1 MGGLHN
7 LLKTFF
13 DVEDMMSVFPTLI
26 TVGLWNTLQLSVL
39 AMLFA
44 VICGLMLS
52 LVLVSR
58 SWFIRMPAFLYVDLF
73 RGLPA
78 ILTILLVGQG
88 LPIAGIAP
96 FGRSPYPYAIM
107 AIGLIQAAYFGEI
120 FRSGIQSLDRSQ
132 MLAARSVGMTRRQ
145 AMWLIII
152 PQAVRNVLPASMNQ
166 FIIIVKETSLVYLL
180 GLFTFQRELFSI
192 AQDHAANVGNLS
204 ALVAAGIIYCAITVP
219 LTHLVN
225 YVDHRLREGP
235 TLARQGEQ
243 AMAESGAD
251 GSGWALESKAGRAER

>member
-1 MGGLHN
+1 MSGIHN

-13 DVEDMMSVFPTLI
+13 DIDDMMTVFPTLI
-26 TVGLWNTLQLSVL
+26 TVGLWNTLLLSVL

-44 VICGLMLS
+44 VTCGLLLS

-58 SWFIRMPAFLYVDLF
+58 SWVLRVPAFLYVDVF

-96 FGRSPYPYAIM
+96 FGRSPYPYAIL

-132 MLAARSVGMTRRQ
+132 MLAARSVGMTNRQ

-152 PQAVRNVLPASMNQ
+152 PQAVRNVLPAAMNQ

-180 GLFTFQRELFSI
+180 GLFTMQRELFSI
-192 AQDHAANVGNLS
+192 AQDHAANVGSLS

-235 TLARQGEQ
+235 RLVHEAERTLEK
-243 AMAESGAD
+243 SGAYA
-251 GSGWALESKAGRAER
+251 SG

>member
-1 MGGLHN
+1 MSGINN

-13 DVEDMMSVFPTLI
+13 DIEDMMTVFPTLV
-26 TVGLWNTLQLSVL
+26 TVGLRNTLLLAVL
-39 AMLFA
+39 ALVLA
-44 VICGLMLS
+44 VISGLLLS
-52 LVLVSR
+52 LLLVSR
-58 SWFIRMPAFLYVDLF
+58 SWIVRAPAFLYVDVF

-78 ILTILLVGQG
+78 ILTILIVGQG

-96 FGRSPYPYAIM
+96 FGRSPYPYAIL

-120 FRSGIQSLDRSQ
+120 FRSGIQSLDSSQ

-152 PQAVRNVLPASMNQ
+152 PQAVRNVLPATMNQ

-180 GLFTFQRELFSI
+180 GLFTMQRELFSI
-192 AQDHAANVGNLS
+192 AQDHAANVGSLS
-204 ALVAAGIIYCAITVP
+204 ALVAAGLIYCAITVP

-235 TLARQGEQ
+235 KLAREGEL
-243 AMAESGAD
+243 ALEKSGAYA
-251 GSGWALESKAGRAER
+251 SG

>member
-1 MGGLHN
+1 MSGFDN
-7 LLKTFF
+7 LVKTFF
-13 DVEDMMSVFPTLI
+13 DVDDMMSVFPTLI
-26 TVGLWNTLQLSVL
+26 TVGLRNTLLLAVL
-39 AMLFA
+39 AMIFA
-44 VICGLMLS
+44 VICGLLLS
-52 LVLVSR
+52 LLLVSR
-58 SWFIRMPAFLYVDLF
+58 RWVIRAPAFLYVDIF

-78 ILTILLVGQG
+78 ILTIYLVGQG

-107 AIGLIQAAYFGEI
+107 AIGLIQAAYLGEI

-132 MLAARSVGMTRRQ
+132 MQAARSVGMSYQQ

-152 PQAVRNVLPASMNQ
+152 PQAVRNVLPATMNQ

-180 GLFTFQRELFSI
+180 GLFIMQRELFSI
-192 AQDHAANVGNLS
+192 AQDHAANVGSLS
-204 ALVAAGIIYCAITVP
+204 ALVAAGFIYCLITVP

-235 TLARQGEQ
+235 NLSRYA
-243 AMAESGAD
+243 AIAAEATETDSRT
-251 GSGWALESKAGRAER
+251 GRVG

>member
-1 MGGLHN
+1 MSGLQN
-7 LLKTFF
+7 LQKTFF
-13 DVEDMMSVFPTLI
+13 DVQDMMNVFPTLI
-26 TVGLWNTLQLSVL
+26 AVGLQNTLLLSVL
-39 AMLFA
+39 ALLFA
-44 VICGLMLS
+44 VVFGLLLS

-58 SWFIRMPAFLYVDLF
+58 SLMIRAPAFLYVDIF

-78 ILTILLVGQG
+78 ILTIYLVGQG

-96 FGRSPYPYAIM
+96 FGRSPYPYAIL

-145 AMWLIII
+145 AMWLIIV
-152 PQAVRNVLPASMNQ
+152 PQAVRNVLPATMNQ

-180 GLFTFQRELFSI
+180 GLFTMQRELFSI

-204 ALVAAGIIYCAITVP
+204 ALVAAGIVYCAITVP

-235 TLARQGEQ
+235 QRLNDIARPPEK
-243 AMAESGAD
+243 SGAY
-251 GSGWALESKAGRAER
+251 ATQ

>member
-1 MGGLHN
+1 MSGIHN

-13 DVEDMMSVFPTLI
+13 DVDDMMAVFPTLI
-26 TVGLWNTLQLSVL
+26 TVGLRNTLLLAVL
-39 AMLFA
+39 ALVLA
-44 VICGLMLS
+44 VISGLLLS
-52 LVLVSR
+52 LLLVSR
-58 SWFIRMPAFLYVDLF
+58 SWIVRAPAFLYVDVF

-78 ILTILLVGQG
+78 ILTILIVGQG

-96 FGRSPYPYAIM
+96 FGRSPYPYAIL

-120 FRSGIQSLDRSQ
+120 FRSGIQSLDSSQ

-152 PQAVRNVLPASMNQ
+152 PQAVRNVLPATMNQ

-180 GLFTFQRELFSI
+180 GLFTMQRELFSI
-192 AQDHAANVGNLS
+192 AQDHAANVGSLS
-204 ALVAAGIIYCAITVP
+204 ALVAAGLIYCAITVP

-235 TLARQGEQ
+235 KLAREGEL
-243 AMAESGAD
+243 
-251 GSGWALESKAGRAER
+251 ALEKFGAYVSG